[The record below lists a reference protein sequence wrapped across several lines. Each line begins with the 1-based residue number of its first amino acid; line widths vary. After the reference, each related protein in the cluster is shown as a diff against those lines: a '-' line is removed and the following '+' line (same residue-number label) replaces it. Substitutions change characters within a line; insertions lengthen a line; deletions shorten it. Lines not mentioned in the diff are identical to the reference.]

1 MLESFIQLDLDDALK
16 QLHLDNKLKGPALPR
31 PPEATVLVSS
41 HWQACLTPED
51 ALAT

>member
-16 QLHLDNKLKGPALPR
+16 RFHLDNELKGQPCLGLQR
-31 PPEATVLVSS
+31 PLLSA
-41 HWQACLTPED
+41 HWQACFTPKD